1 MSQSTEDK
9 LEAALDEMLQ
19 EGAKINPNAVA
30 LRAGFTTANLRH
42 YPELHGK
49 IKLLK
54 EKQKQKKIETD
65 KDELILEQEAEITR
79 LKAKVEQLTA
89 KLEAGSDSEAMA
101 AMLAQMGEIYRAYD
115 DVCGN
120 AHDLANLLAHT
131 QGHFECDPNT
141 GEILKGLWSKE
152 DT

>member
-1 MSQSTEDK
+1 MSQSTREK
-9 LEAALDEMLQ
+9 LYSSLEKMLQ
-19 EGAKINPNAVA
+19 EGVKINPNAVA
-30 LRAGFTTANLRH
+30 KRAGFTTANLRH
-42 YPELHGK
+42 YPELHSR

-54 EKQKQKKIETD
+54 EKQKQQKIETD
-65 KDELILEQEAEITR
+65 KDELIFKQQAEIKR
-79 LKAKVEQLTA
+79 LKAKVERLTA
-89 KLEAGSDSEAMA
+89 KLEVGNDSEAMA

-120 AHDLANLLAHT
+120 FHDLANLLAHT

-152 DT
+152 DK